1 MIILILIS
9 IFIVPIAIILGLH
22 FLSNAVGRKMRVV
35 LHKENEPAMYI
46 GEENNICSPTRN
58 IDMIGRAGA
67 IFTDD

>member
-1 MIILILIS
+1 
-9 IFIVPIAIILGLH
+9 
-22 FLSNAVGRKMRVV
+22 MRVV